1 MYIMSI
7 NRYFECD
14 ITMCSISF
22 CLGISISRKNV
33 KIKNLVKKMNE
44 IKDLFDQSQKIW
56 SYGKVNE
63 IKDKFFYQSRAVS
76 LF

>member
-22 CLGISISRKNV
+22 CPGISISRKNV
-33 KIKNLVKKMNE
+33 KINNLVKKMNE
-44 IKDLFDQSQKIW
+44 TKDLFDQSQKI
-56 SYGKVNE
+56 
-63 IKDKFFYQSRAVS
+63 
-76 LF
+76 